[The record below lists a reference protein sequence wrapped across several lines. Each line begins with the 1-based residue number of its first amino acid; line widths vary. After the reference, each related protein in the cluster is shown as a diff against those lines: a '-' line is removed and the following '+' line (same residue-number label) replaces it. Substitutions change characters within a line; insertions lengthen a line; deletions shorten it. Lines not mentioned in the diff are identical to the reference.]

1 MSEQIFLQLA
11 IILGIAFLVS
21 YIIRLLKQPLIIGYI
36 IAGIIVSP
44 FLISFGATG
53 EITNVF
59 SKIGIAFLLFI
70 VGLHLN
76 PKIIKNKL
84 MLIRANLVSFGK
96 NNDPNNET
104 KKIIVKKDKLIADII
119 L

>member
-1 MSEQIFLQLA
+1 
-11 IILGIAFLVS
+11 
-21 YIIRLLKQPLIIGYI
+21 
-36 IAGIIVSP
+36 
-44 FLISFGATG
+44 
-53 EITNVF
+53 
-59 SKIGIAFLLFI
+59 
-70 VGLHLN
+70 
-76 PKIIKNKL
+76 